1 MNGERGGV
9 RTDPQPVPLPEKN
22 EKTHHTLFAT
32 LTQAN
37 PLQAGGLFRRRHLYC
52 AVAQSCQRHARQKTR
67 LRPSFLPHTALYRRG
82 KTVDQPFRLAVM
94 MFSHADADGHRQ
106 RLVFANRS
114 ADPLRQY
121 QRAADRRMGQKAETL
136 LHPSDKFYL
145 RGRPTFPEYERAPA
159 GPHRLLMAVN
169 IINALEM
176 IDID

>member
-1 MNGERGGV
+1 MLTV
-9 RTDPQPVPLPEKN
+9 TDSVWYS
-22 EKTHHTLFAT
+22 
-32 LTQAN
+32 LT
-37 PLQAGGLFRRRHLYC
+37 AGG
-52 AVAQSCQRHARQKTR
+52 S
-67 LRPSFLPHTALYRRG
+67 
-82 KTVDQPFRLAVM
+82 
-94 MFSHADADGHRQ
+94 
-106 RLVFANRS
+106 
-114 ADPLRQY
+114 LRQY

>member
-1 MNGERGGV
+1 MASGCGV
-9 RTDPQPVPLPEKN
+9 RIDPQPVPLPEKN

-37 PLQAGGLFRRRHLYC
+37 PLQAGAYSGGAISTAPSLR
-52 AVAQSCQRHARQKTR
+52 AVKRHARHPITPIIFCRIQR
-67 LRPSFLPHTALYRRG
+67 FIDAG
-82 KTVDQPFRLAVM
+82 KQLFNRFAVM

-106 RLVFANRS
+106 RLVFANRT